1 MRTHHLLLAIACI
14 LAGCTSM
21 QKKNA
26 ADKSGAEP
34 PKLLKPEVKKI
45 WIPPEI
51 RNGGAEW
58 VEGHYMYRIER
69 GTTWSR

>member
-1 MRTHHLLLAIACI
+1 MKKYHLLIAIACF
-14 LAGCTSM
+14 LASCSSA

-26 ADKSGAEP
+26 QNKNGTEP

-51 RNGGAEW
+51 RNGGQEW

-69 GTTWSR
+69 ETTWSR

>member
-1 MRTHHLLLAIACI
+1 MKRHHLLIAIACI

-21 QKKNA
+21 QKKSV
-26 ADKSGAEP
+26 DKSGVEP
-34 PKLLKPEVKKI
+34 PKLLKPDVKKI

-58 VEGHYMYRIER
+58 IEGHYMYRIER
-69 GTTWSR
+69 ETTWSR

>member
-1 MRTHHLLLAIACI
+1 MKRYHFLIPIVCI

-21 QKKNA
+21 QKKNS
-26 ADKSGAEP
+26 DKSGAEP

-58 VEGHYMYRIER
+58 IEGHYMYRIER
-69 GTTWSR
+69 ETTWSR

>member
-1 MRTHHLLLAIACI
+1 MKRHHLLIIIACI
-14 LAGCTSM
+14 LAGCTSV
-21 QKKNA
+21 QKKN

-69 GTTWSR
+69 ETTWSR